1 MDSQSS
7 AESPRPAASGPLSV
21 WVVDDDART
30 AQVLTVLLRM
40 DGHAA
45 EFCGSGRVLLRLAE
59 GVRPDVL
66 IVSVSMGRSDAV
78 HVIRQ
83 VRERD
88 PSLAIVIITDHPQ
101 LVQNLA
107 PQVEPLPTVL
117 TKPIDYAALLAALWA
132 APAARVG
139 RPSAP

>member
-1 MDSQSS
+1 MDSQPS
-7 AESPRPAASGPLSV
+7 AESPRPAGSGPLSV

-45 EFCGSGRVLLRLAE
+45 EFCGSGRVLARLAE
-59 GVRPDVL
+59 GTRPDVL
-66 IVSVSMGRSDAV
+66 IMSGSIGRSDAV
-78 HVIRQ
+78 RVIRQ
-83 VRERD
+83 VREHD
-88 PSLAIVIITDHPQ
+88 PSLPIVLITEHPQ
-101 LVQNLA
+101 LIQRLE

-132 APAARVG
+132 TPTRTARPAS
-139 RPSAP
+139 P